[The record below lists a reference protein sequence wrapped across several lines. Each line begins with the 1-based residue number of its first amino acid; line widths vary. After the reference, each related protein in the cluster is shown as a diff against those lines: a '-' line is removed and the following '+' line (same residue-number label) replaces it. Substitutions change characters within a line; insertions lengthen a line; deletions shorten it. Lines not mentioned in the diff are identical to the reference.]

1 MTKIAIGEIMKNE
14 IIPQYDVRKSEYT
27 IQEKMLLGEMRE
39 NLVDIAISTGENFQV
54 SEERLLS
61 DIKNLLFLRLS
72 GENQNNDI
80 SNEYLDHLSRRF
92 LRDIIGYGKI
102 DPLIQDDELEEIMI
116 IGTSKPI
123 FVYHRQYGMMKTNLQ
138 FENDTEL
145 RDLIDSIARQINR
158 RIDQESP
165 ILDGRLVDGSRINA
179 TIPPVS
185 ADGPSLTIR
194 KFKRDPLTIID
205 LINSRTISLDL
216 AGFLWLCID
225 GLGVKSANAIISGGT
240 SSGKTTTLN
249 ALSAFINPN
258 ERIIT
263 IEDTLELQIPHEHV
277 IRMETRPAN
286 VEGKGELTMNDLV
299 KNSLRQR
306 PDRIIVGEVRAG
318 EAITLFTALNTGHS
332 GFGTLHSN
340 DARETITRLT
350 NEPMSVPEIMIQAI
364 DFIIMQNR
372 IYTPSGMS
380 FRRISEV
387 VEVVGMEEGTVQLN
401 KLFQWNPERDTI
413 DNVGVTSHTLQQIA
427 SLSGKTIPD
436 LLSEIENRKIV
447 LKHMIN
453 HDIRSVEEVN
463 SVIELYHKEPQ
474 KVLNRIIMN
483 R

>member
-1 MTKIAIGEIMKNE
+1 M
-14 IIPQYDVRKSEYT
+14 
-27 IQEKMLLGEMRE
+27 
-39 NLVDIAISTGENFQV
+39 
-54 SEERLLS
+54 
-61 DIKNLLFLRLS
+61 S
-72 GENQNNDI
+72 GTDQNNEP
-80 SNEYLDHLSRRF
+80 SNEYLDHLSQKF
-92 LRDIIGYGKI
+92 LRDIIGYGEI

-116 IGTSKPI
+116 IGTGKPV
-123 FVYHRQYGMMKTNLQ
+123 FVYHRKYGMMKTNLQ
-138 FENDTEL
+138 FDDEGKI
-145 RDLIDSIARQINR
+145 RDLIDAIARQINR

-165 ILDGRLVDGSRINA
+165 ILDGRLMDGSRINA

-185 ADGPSLTIR
+185 PDGPSLTIR
-194 KFKRDPLTIID
+194 KFRRDPLTIID
-205 LINSRTISLDL
+205 LINSKTISLDL
-216 AGFLWLCID
+216 AGYLWLCID

-263 IEDTLELQIPHEHV
+263 IEDTMELQIPHEHV

-286 VEGKGELTMNDLV
+286 VEGMGELTMNDLV

-350 NEPMSVPEIMIQAI
+350 NKPMSVPEIMIQAI

-372 IYTPSGMS
+372 IYTSSGVS

-387 VEVVGMEEGTVQLN
+387 AEVVGMEEGTVQLN
-401 KLFQWNPERDTI
+401 KIFQWNPEKDLI
-413 DNVGVTSHTLQQIA
+413 ENVGVTSNTLQQIA
-427 SLSGKTIPD
+427 RLSGKTITE
-436 LLSEIENRKIV
+436 LQYEIENRKIV

-453 HDIRSVEEVN
+453 HNIRSVDGVN
-463 SVIELYHKEPQ
+463 SVIELYYKNPKQ
-474 KVLNRIIMN
+474 VLNRIIMN

>member
-1 MTKIAIGEIMKNE
+1 MNE
-14 IIPQYDVRKSEYT
+14 DTIPQYEVVRQDYSSD
-27 IQEKMLLGEMRE
+27 EKVLLGEIRE
-39 NLVDIAISTGENFQV
+39 NLVDLAISSGNNYQV
-54 SEERLLS
+54 SEEKLLN
-61 DIKNLLFLRLS
+61 DIKNFLFRRLDAN
-72 GENQNNDI
+72 NQNNHI
-80 SNEYLDHLSRRF
+80 SNEYLDSLSQKF
-92 LRDIIGYGKI
+92 LRDIIGYGEI

-116 IGTSKPI
+116 IGTGKPL
-123 FVYHRQYGMMKTNLQ
+123 FVYHREYGMMKTNLKFKNKQ
-138 FENDTEL
+138 EI

-165 ILDGRLVDGSRINA
+165 ILDGRLIDGSRINA

-185 ADGPSLTIR
+185 PDGPSLTIR
-194 KFKRDPLTIID
+194 KFRKDPLTIID
-205 LINSRTISLDL
+205 LINAKTISLDL

-306 PDRIIVGEVRAG
+306 PDKIIVGEVRAQ

-332 GFGTLHSN
+332 CFGTLHSN

-350 NEPMSVPEIMIQAI
+350 NPPMSVPKIMIQAI

-372 IYTPSGMS
+372 IYTPSGVS

-387 VEVVGMEEGTVQLN
+387 AEVVGIEENTIQLN
-401 KLFQWNPERDTI
+401 KIFQWNPERDTI
-413 DNVGVTSHTLQQIA
+413 DNVGITSNALVQIA
-427 SLSGKTIPD
+427 KLSGRSITD
-436 LLSEIENRKIV
+436 MHNEIENRKIV
-447 LKHMIN
+447 LKHMLN
-453 HDIRSVEEVN
+453 HNIRSVSGVN
-463 SVIELYHKEPQ
+463 NVIKLYYKNPR
-474 KVLNRIIMN
+474 KVLNKIILN
-483 R
+483 G

>member
-1 MTKIAIGEIMKNE
+1 MNKD
-14 IIPQYDVRKSEYT
+14 IIPQYDVTKQEYSPE
-27 IQEKMLLGEMRE
+27 EKILLGEMRE
-39 NLVDIAISTGENFQV
+39 NLVDLAISSGENFQV
-54 SEERLLS
+54 SEEKLLN
-61 DIKNLLFLRLS
+61 DIKGFLFLRLN
-72 GENQNNDI
+72 GKAQDNDVP
-80 SNEYLDHLSRRF
+80 NEYLDRLSRKF
-92 LRDIIGYGKI
+92 LRDIIGYGAI
-102 DPLIQDDELEEIMI
+102 DPLIQDDDLEEIMI
-116 IGTSKPI
+116 IGTGKPI
-123 FVYHRQYGMMKTNLQ
+123 FVYHREYGMMKTNLR
-138 FENDTEL
+138 FNDESEL

-165 ILDGRLVDGSRINA
+165 ILDGRLIDGSRINA

-194 KFKRDPLTIID
+194 KFRRDPLTIID

-306 PDRIIVGEVRAG
+306 PDRIIVGEVRAN

-372 IYTPSGMS
+372 IYTPSGVS

-387 VEVVGMEEGTVQLN
+387 AEVVGMEEGTVQLN
-401 KLFQWNPERDTI
+401 KIFQWNPERDTI
-413 DNVGVTSHTLQQIA
+413 DNISITSNTLQQIA
-427 SLSGKTIPD
+427 NLSGKSIIE
-436 LLSEIENRKIV
+436 LKNEIENRKLV

-453 HDIRSVEEVN
+453 QNIRSVEGVN
-463 SVIELYHKEPQ
+463 SVIELYYKNPQ
-474 KVLNRIIMN
+474 KVLNRIILN
-483 R
+483 RR

>member
-1 MTKIAIGEIMKNE
+1 MNKD
-14 IIPQYDVRKSEYT
+14 IIPQYDVTKQEYSPE
-27 IQEKMLLGEMRE
+27 EKVLLGEMRE
-39 NLVDIAISTGENFQV
+39 NLVDLAISTGENFQV
-54 SEERLLS
+54 SEEKLLN
-61 DIKNLLFLRLS
+61 DIKNFLSLRLS
-72 GENQNNDI
+72 GTLQDNGT
-80 SNEYLDHLSRRF
+80 SNEYLDRLSRKF
-92 LRDIIGYGKI
+92 LRDIIGYGAI

-123 FVYHRQYGMMKTNLQ
+123 FVYHREYGMMKTNLQ
-138 FENDTEL
+138 FSDEGEL

-165 ILDGRLVDGSRINA
+165 ILDGRLMDGSRINA

-306 PDRIIVGEVRAG
+306 PDRIIVGEVRAD

-372 IYTPSGMS
+372 IYTPSGVS

-387 VEVVGMEEGTVQLN
+387 AEVVGMEEGTVQLN
-401 KLFQWNPERDTI
+401 KIFQWNPERDTI
-413 DNVGVTSHTLQQIA
+413 DNIGITSNTLQQIA
-427 SLSGKTIPD
+427 NLSGKSIIE
-436 LLSEIENRKIV
+436 LQNEIENRKLV

-453 HDIRSVEEVN
+453 QNIRSVEGVN
-463 SVIELYHKEPQ
+463 SVIELYYKNPQ
-474 KVLNRIIMN
+474 KVLNRIILN

>member
-1 MTKIAIGEIMKNE
+1 MNNND
-14 IIPQYDVRKSEYT
+14 IIPQYDVIRQNYT
-27 IQEKMLLGEMRE
+27 PEERILLGEMRE
-39 NLVDIAISTGENFQV
+39 NLVDLAISSGENFQPN
-54 SEERLLS
+54 EEKLLG
-61 DIKNLLFLRLS
+61 DIKGFLSLRLNAS
-72 GENQNNDI
+72 ESDNGA
-80 SNEYLDHLSRRF
+80 SNEYIDTLAGKL
-92 LRDIIGYGKI
+92 LRDIIGYGEI

-116 IGTSKPI
+116 NGISKPI
-123 FVYHRQYGMMKTNLQ
+123 FVYHRKHGMMKTNIQ
-138 FENDTEL
+138 FENEQEL
-145 RDLIDSIARQINR
+145 MDLIDSIARQINR

-194 KFKRDPLTIID
+194 KFRQDPLTIID
-205 LINSRTISLDL
+205 LINSKTISLDL
-216 AGFLWLCID
+216 AGFFWLCID

-249 ALSAFINPN
+249 ALSAFINPK

-286 VEGKGELTMNDLV
+286 VENKGELTMNDLV

-306 PDRIIVGEVRAG
+306 PDRIIVGEVRAD

-332 GFGTLHSN
+332 GFGTLHAN

-350 NEPMSVPEIMIQAI
+350 NPPMSVPDIMIQAI

-372 IYTPSGMS
+372 IYTPSGVS
-380 FRRISEV
+380 YRRISEV
-387 VEVVGMEEGTVQLN
+387 AEVVGMEEGVVQLN
-401 KLFQWNPERDTI
+401 KIFQWNPERDI
-413 DNVGVTSHTLQQIA
+413 IENIGVTSHALLQ
-427 SLSGKTIPD
+427 LSNLTGRSMEE
-436 LLSEIENRKIV
+436 LYREIENRKIV
-447 LKHMIN
+447 LKHMVKY
-453 HDIRSVEEVN
+453 DIRSVDEVN
-463 SVIELYHKEPQ
+463 GVLQLYYKEPE
-474 KVLNRIIMN
+474 KVLSKIIMN

>member
-1 MTKIAIGEIMKNE
+1 MSNNE
-14 IIPQYDVRKSEYT
+14 IIPQYDITRQDYT
-27 IQEKMLLGEMRE
+27 PEEKILLGEIRE
-39 NLVDIAISTGENFQV
+39 NLVDLAISSGEILQIDEEKLLNDIRNFLYM
-54 SEERLLS
+54 R
-61 DIKNLLFLRLS
+61 FS
-72 GENQNNDI
+72 GENQNINV
-80 SNEYLDHLSRRF
+80 SKQYLDSLSQKF
-92 LRDIIGYGKI
+92 LRDINGYGEI
-102 DPLIQDDELEEIMI
+102 DPLIQDDDLEEIMI
-116 IGTSKPI
+116 IGTGKPI
-123 FVYHRQYGMMKTNLQ
+123 FVYHRKYGMMKTNIQ
-138 FENDTEL
+138 FNDDEEI

-165 ILDGRLVDGSRINA
+165 ILDGRLRDGSRINA

-205 LINSRTISLDL
+205 LIKSKTLSVEL
-216 AGFLWLCID
+216 AAFLWLCID

-249 ALSAFINPN
+249 ALSAFINPK

-286 VEGKGELTMNDLV
+286 VENKGELTMNDLV

-306 PDRIIVGEVRAG
+306 PDRIIVGEVRAN

-350 NEPMSVPEIMIQAI
+350 NPPMSVPEIMIQAI

-372 IYTPSGMS
+372 IYTPSGVS

-387 VEVVGMEEGTVQLN
+387 AEVVGMEEGTVQLN
-401 KLFQWNPERDTI
+401 KIFQWNPERDVIENVSVTSQTLLQISNLSGYSMNDLYSEI
-413 DNVGVTSHTLQQIA
+413 DN
-427 SLSGKTIPD
+427 
-436 LLSEIENRKIV
+436 RKLV
-447 LKHMIN
+447 LRHMLN
-453 HDIRSVEEVN
+453 HDIRSVGEVN
-463 SVIELYHKEPQ
+463 AVLELYYTNPK
-474 KVLNRIIMN
+474 KVLNKIILN

>member
-1 MTKIAIGEIMKNE
+1 MNNEE
-14 IIPQYDVRKSEYT
+14 IIPQYDIVRQNYT
-27 IQEKMLLGEMRE
+27 PEEKVLLGEIRE
-39 NLVDIAISTGENFQV
+39 NLVDLAISSGENFQAN
-54 SEERLLS
+54 EEGLLN
-61 DIKNLLFLRLS
+61 DIRSFIFLRLK
-72 GENQNNDI
+72 GENQDNYV
-80 SNEYLDHLSRRF
+80 SNEYLDRLSRKF
-92 LRDIIGYGKI
+92 LRDINGYGEI

-116 IGTSKPI
+116 IGTGKPI
-123 FVYHRQYGMMKTNLQ
+123 FVYHRKYGMMKTNIQ
-138 FENDTEL
+138 FKDEQEI
-145 RDLIDSIARQINR
+145 RDLIDIIARQINR

-205 LINSRTISLDL
+205 LINSKTMSIEL
-216 AGFLWLCID
+216 AAFFWLCID

-249 ALSAFINPN
+249 ALSAFINPK

-286 VEGKGELTMNDLV
+286 IENRGELTMNDLV

-306 PDRIIVGEVRAG
+306 PDRIIVGEVRAD
-318 EAITLFTALNTGHS
+318 EAITLLTALNTGHS

-350 NEPMSVPEIMIQAI
+350 NPPMSVPEIMIQAI

-372 IYTPSGMS
+372 IYTPSGVS

-387 VEVVGMEEGTVQLN
+387 AEVVGMEEGTVQLN
-401 KLFQWNPERDTI
+401 KIFQWNPERDLI
-413 DNVGVTSHTLQQIA
+413 ENVGITSHTLAQIA
-427 SLSGKTIPD
+427 NLSGYGIND
-436 LLSEIENRKIV
+436 LYNEIDNRKLV
-447 LKHMIN
+447 LRHMIN
-453 HDIRSVEEVN
+453 HNIRSVNEVN
-463 SVIELYHKEPQ
+463 GVLEQYYKNPQ
-474 KVLNRIIMN
+474 KVLNRIILN